1 MKRKDKKTTRR
12 VLVCTH
18 IHVHSHGMY
27 AVDIVYIVEVESST
41 SFKNIFYRF
50 TFFKDAVCVCAQ
62 QYHVLLCST
71 GSACVTSYISRVV
84 QRFLLSKNGQNHV
97 PCSRYRVCHGKKNIL
112 HNFKIISHAV
122 YSMLILKLLLDS
134 L

>member
-62 QYHVLLCST
+62 QYYCT
-71 GSACVTSYISRVV
+71 GSACVTSYIYHAWYSGTCHVHGLFYLTVV
-84 QRFLLSKNGQNHV
+84 YYLVPEHLERHV
-97 PCSRYRVCHGKKNIL
+97 CVPSY
-112 HNFKIISHAV
+112 
-122 YSMLILKLLLDS
+122 Y
-134 L
+134 

>member
-62 QYHVLLCST
+62 QYYCT
-71 GSACVTSYISRVV
+71 GSACVTSYISCVV
-84 QRFLLSKNGQNHV
+84 QRYMSCARPVLPYRGVLSGT
-97 PCSRYRVCHGKKNIL
+97 
-112 HNFKIISHAV
+112 
-122 YSMLILKLLLDS
+122 
-134 L
+134 